1 MSEYFEKALQN
12 FVKNFASGGA
22 ILAYHKKGLR
32 PEEIKEKLDF
42 PMSIEEIERII
53 EQENNK

>member
-12 FVKNFASGGA
+12 FVKNFAAGGA
-22 ILAYHKKGLR
+22 IMAYHKKGLT

-42 PMSIEEIERII
+42 PMSIEEIRKII
-53 EQENNK
+53 DQESK